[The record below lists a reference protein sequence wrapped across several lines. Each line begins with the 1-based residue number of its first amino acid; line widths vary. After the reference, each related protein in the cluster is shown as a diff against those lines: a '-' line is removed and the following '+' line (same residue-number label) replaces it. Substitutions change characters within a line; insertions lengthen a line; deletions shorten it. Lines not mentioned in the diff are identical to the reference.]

1 MTGQDYRNIIGQIRG
16 DMLKGIISYDEA
28 KEKAKPYID
37 EMNKKA
43 KEIAKKYNMRFK
55 KFTFSELMR

>member
-1 MTGQDYRNIIGQIRG
+1 MTGQEYRNIINRIRS
-16 DMLKGIISYDEA
+16 DMLNGIISYDEA
-28 KEKAKPYID
+28 KEQAKPYISD
-37 EMNKKA
+37 MNDKA

>member
-16 DMLKGIISYDEA
+16 DMLKGIISYDDA
-28 KEKAKPYID
+28 KEKAKPYIA

-55 KFTFSELMR
+55 KFKFSELMR